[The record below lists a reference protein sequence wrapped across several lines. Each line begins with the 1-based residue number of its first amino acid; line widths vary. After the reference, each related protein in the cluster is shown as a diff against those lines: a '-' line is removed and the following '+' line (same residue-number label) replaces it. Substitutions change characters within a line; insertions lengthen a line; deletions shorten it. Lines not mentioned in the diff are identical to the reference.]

1 MKSVAVIGA
10 GWLGLPLAKH
20 LQQLGY
26 QVFASKTTE
35 SGISELKEQGING
48 FLYDLNEEH
57 LNNILAR
64 LSCDTVI
71 GCFPPGFRRGQG
83 DQYIH
88 QWAKLVDQAK
98 RAKVSKIIMVS
109 STTVYP
115 DRPDSMIE
123 TSASLSQAENNP
135 EFSTNA
141 NRMLLAEQSV
151 VDSGVKYV
159 VVRCSGLFG
168 PNRHPARFASKLK
181 QVSRLAPANMLHLN
195 DAIGAIT
202 FALEHLDNEIVNA
215 STPTTVS
222 KAEFY
227 QAALN
232 EVGSDEALP
241 PIVDQPDKKIVSD
254 KLTKAGYQFCFSNTL
269 EALKNDE

>member
-1 MKSVAVIGA
+1 MKSVAIIGA

-26 QVFASKTTE
+26 QVHASKTTE
-35 SGISELKEQGING
+35 SGIQDLKEQGING
-48 FLYDLNEEH
+48 FLCNLNGEYI
-57 LNNILAR
+57 NDSFAN
-64 LSCDTVI
+64 LSCDTII

-83 DQYIH
+83 DEYVY
-88 QWAKLVDQAK
+88 QWANLVEQAK

-123 TSASLSQAENNP
+123 SDASLSLAENNP
-135 EFSTNA
+135 QFSSNA
-141 NRMLLAEQSV
+141 NLMLQAEQGV
-151 VDSGVKYV
+151 VDSGLDYV
-159 VVRCSGLFG
+159 IVRCSGLIG

-195 DAIGAIT
+195 DAIGAVT
-202 FALEHLDNEIVNA
+202 FALEHLDKEIINA
-215 STPTTVS
+215 STPNTVS

-227 QAALN
+227 QAALKAVDSA
-232 EVGSDEALP
+232 ESLP
-241 PIVDQPDKKIVSD
+241 PIVDLPDKKIISD

-269 EALKNDE
+269 EALVNDE